1 MNRRPWIAT
10 LTAHGQRLQID
21 LTSGP
26 ARLLTALLPYPPRS
40 PLALRGVLEGLALW
54 QDRILHAVCIAGD
67 TAMDGCMPEIVEQA
81 GSVRVPTAHCV
92 DVVVQP
98 RGPVHRLTEV
108 RRGGGA

>member
-1 MNRRPWIAT
+1 MNKRPWIAT

-67 TAMDGCMPEIVEQA
+67 TAMDGCMPEIVD
-81 GSVRVPTAHCV
+81 GHPYVPHSPLV